1 MRSAVSRFASF
12 LIHRNQWPVY
22 AIFLLALAVGA
33 AHHLCMKSSDPSYD
47 YLMRSGDNY
56 NYDRWAKEISQ
67 TFWLGWGR
75 LPFSQGPLYP
85 YFLAFVYLRFGATYD
100 AGAMA
105 QIALG
110 AANVAL
116 VFAIARRLFGSATAW
131 IAGIVAAF
139 SPNLLL
145 YQGELLPE
153 TLVVFVNLVLLQVLI
168 SATDAPSFARWAA
181 AGAALG
187 LCAIA
192 RSNAL
197 LLLPL
202 VLGALWWAGP
212 NGKRR
217 LAYTGACTAALA
229 ITIAPVTAA
238 NYFGGGRLALLT
250 TNGMWNFYIGN
261 APDASGTYARP
272 DSMWDIVLATGQ
284 NEAVID
290 WTTPFLDYLW
300 KDPTFLPKNMLKK
313 AALFW
318 QSGELPQ
325 IENFYLKQSFSPF
338 LRTPLAFGAIAPA
351 GLVGMALALRS
362 AWTEKLPKSVYLL
375 AGFVLL
381 YSASIILFFVIA
393 RLRLPVVAAL
403 IPFASYAAHQTAS
416 PLITA
421 VRDKRIGSFR
431 AWRTPVGIA
440 AACVLLGLML
450 QTRDES
456 LLIRWSDYYNQ
467 GSAYEVKDQLES
479 ALDSYERAL
488 ALKPDSKSVEAAI
501 AGVRERIEAR
511 RNLDRQTSQREWK
524 E

>member
-1 MRSAVSRFASF
+1 MQSPLSRFSSF

-33 AHHLCMKSSDPSYD
+33 AHHLFMKSSDPSYD
-47 YLMRSGDNY
+47 FLMRSGDNY

-67 TFWLGWGR
+67 TFWLGWDR

-100 AGAMA
+100 AGTLA
-105 QIALG
+105 QVVLG

-116 VFAIARRLFGSATAW
+116 IFAIARRLFGGATGW
-131 IAGIVAAF
+131 IAGSVAAF

-153 TLVVFVNLVLLQVLI
+153 TLVVFVNLVFLQVLI
-168 SATDAPSFARWAA
+168 SASGAPSYAKWAG

-197 LLLPL
+197 LSLPL

-212 NGKRR
+212 DRKRR
-217 LAYTGACTAALA
+217 LAYTGASAAALA

-290 WTTPFLDYLW
+290 WMTPFLEHLRD
-300 KDPTFLPKNMLKK
+300 DPAFLPRNLLKK
-313 AALFW
+313 TALFW

-325 IENFYLKQSFSPF
+325 VENFYLKQSFSPF
-338 LRTPLAFGAIAPA
+338 LRTPLAFGVIAPV
-351 GLVGMALALRS
+351 GLVGIALAMS
-362 AWTEKLPKSVYLL
+362 GTWTGKLPKTVYLL
-375 AGFVLL
+375 AGFVFL
-381 YSASIILFFVIA
+381 YSAGIILIFVIA

-403 IPFASYAAHQTAS
+403 IPFAAYAARQTAF
-416 PLITA
+416 PLIIA
-421 VRDKRIGSFR
+421 VRENRIGSVG
-431 AWRTPVGIA
+431 AWRTPAGIA
-440 AACVLLGLML
+440 AACVLLGLAL

-467 GSAYEVKDQLES
+467 GSAYEAKDQLES
-479 ALDSYERAL
+479 ALDSYERAQ

-501 AGVRERIEAR
+501 AGVRDRIETMR
-511 RNLDRQTSQREWK
+511 SLDRRQNQREPR